1 MIERR
6 RIKEEEFMKTCPH
19 KCLVKHPSEKIY
31 AVDAYTRAEINLID
45 VAETL
50 TFFENSFPSLRNIPK
65 SEKERL
71 FKDYNYKLNLIVNYY
86 LTKKIWGEINK
97 KFMTSVIVCY
107 DDEIPFD
114 FYYPEDDGNKH
125 SFKCAFLSFCKEH
138 VAMFTPLFKRSQIK
152 VTEFHALA
160 ALAVTESDLTMSED
174 THHIMDSIR
183 SEIFENLQSYYQ
195 NEMSLTD
202 FSIRLGNLMS
212 INHTIQECQ
221 VLYNVII
228 PYFSTFFDTYM
239 TEKLVKSMTLD

>member
-1 MIERR
+1 MDICRACASFYKRAMKNEVQYPCRQSTRKCNVSRESKMCRRCRFDKCVAVGMNFSEPMRIRSKPVMPLLQRIAKEFDSMIERR

-97 KFMTSVIVCY
+97 KL
-107 DDEIPFD
+107 D
-114 FYYPEDDGNKH
+114 N
-125 SFKCAFLSFCKEH
+125 
-138 VAMFTPLFKRSQIK
+138 
-152 VTEFHALA
+152 
-160 ALAVTESDLTMSED
+160 
-174 THHIMDSIR
+174 
-183 SEIFENLQSYYQ
+183 SYYQ

-221 VLYNVII
+221 VLYNL
-228 PYFSTFFDTYM
+228 TYTDM
-239 TEKLVKSMTLD
+239 